1 MNEPPVI
8 YIVDDDA
15 AIRESLRALLG
26 TAGFSVRDYSSARE
40 FLADHPWKR
49 GCLIL
54 DIYMPGM
61 DGLALQQEVVR
72 LGIDLPI
79 VVMTGHGDVSMA
91 VRAMK
96 AGAVDFVE
104 KPFGDELLFQ
114 CVEAALKVDTQM
126 KCRHAEAEV
135 ARNALKLLTPR
146 EHNVL
151 EQLVAGQTNKGAA
164 RELGIS
170 SRTIEVHRAR
180 IMSKIKAHSVSD
192 LVRAALAGRNEANG
206 VPERRRI

>member
-1 MNEPPVI
+1 MNEAPVVH
-8 YIVDDDA
+8 IVDDETNV
-15 AIRESLRALLG
+15 RESLSALLG
-26 TAGFSVRDYSSARE
+26 TAGYLVREYSCARE

-49 GCLIL
+49 GCLML
-54 DIYMPGM
+54 DVYMPGM
-61 DGLALQQEVVR
+61 DGLALQEEVVR

-96 AGAVDFVE
+96 AGALDFVE
-104 KPFGDELLFQ
+104 KPFDDETLFN
-114 CVEAALKVDTQM
+114 CVEAALKLNERMNGRLV
-126 KCRHAEAEV
+126 EAET

-146 EHNVL
+146 ERNVL

-170 SRTIEVHRAR
+170 PRTIEVHRAR
-180 IMSKIKAHSVSD
+180 IMGKIKAHSLSD
-192 LVRAALAGRNEANG
+192 LVRAALAGAQRNERHA
-206 VPERRRI
+206 